1 MKKITIAIITLS
13 LITSIIITNK
23 ESLVHAGYDRQG
35 LITRIM
41 QLIKERQGESLLSA
55 VENNDLQKVKSLIA
69 SGTDLEYKR
78 TYNQWNRWECMN
90 TFNIR
95 EGEKKAP
102 HYLAT
107 ALDIAIEEKYYD
119 IAKELAMNGAKID
132 SNTITQIPGIT
143 LKELLKLGVDING
156 DALINAVQNNDYE
169 LTKDLIDAGVNINRY
184 CTFNNY
190 RYGNALERAVSN
202 KNETIIQLLKNSGAE
217 KSNKNYYEMNQQ
229 EKNDTL
235 IYLIE
240 KGNFEEAEKIIKAGA
255 DVKAKDYCGDE
266 SLPLKALQHKN
277 LDFAKKLI
285 SLGAPLHNNDAMN
298 YMELYSLPSSLSY
311 KGFDI
316 NTLKE
321 LISLGA
327 DINAEV
333 KHNRHTNTILL
344 AATEDKNIELLTTAL
359 ELGASPNKTAMRTS
373 DDFGRTLEE
382 SPLTNTCDSKTI
394 DILIQAGANP
404 FLKMNGTR
412 DYSFYNFITKC
423 KEYPIKDSIYSQLNL
438 NERDENGDPILI
450 RMIKKD
456 YEYYGDY
463 GPLHSPDIK
472 DRFQELIDLG
482 LNVNLADQK
491 GYTLL
496 MKAAKNNDYET
507 ASRLIFIGADINKTD
522 IDNGTALMEAA
533 YHKSYE
539 IARLLIESRAN
550 KNIKDKRGYTALDY
564 AKMKKP
570 GYIDRYDSVQK
581 IIELLTN

>member
-41 QLIKERQGESLLSA
+41 QLIKERQGESLLSV

-202 KNETIIQLLKNSGAE
+202 KNETIIQLLKDSGAE

-333 KHNRHTNTILL
+333 KHNRHTNTI
-344 AATEDKNIELLTTAL
+344 
-359 ELGASPNKTAMRTS
+359 GSR
-373 DDFGRTLEE
+373 
-382 SPLTNTCDSKTI
+382 
-394 DILIQAGANP
+394 
-404 FLKMNGTR
+404 
-412 DYSFYNFITKC
+412 
-423 KEYPIKDSIYSQLNL
+423 
-438 NERDENGDPILI
+438 
-450 RMIKKD
+450 
-456 YEYYGDY
+456 
-463 GPLHSPDIK
+463 
-472 DRFQELIDLG
+472 
-482 LNVNLADQK
+482 LADYLDNSEFNAKRRENFMVQSQK
-491 GYTLL
+491 NY
-496 MKAAKNNDYET
+496 
-507 ASRLIFIGADINKTD
+507 
-522 IDNGTALMEAA
+522 
-533 YHKSYE
+533 
-539 IARLLIESRAN
+539 
-550 KNIKDKRGYTALDY
+550 
-564 AKMKKP
+564 
-570 GYIDRYDSVQK
+570 
-581 IIELLTN
+581 